1 MPRIDKLRELEQS
14 LVSRMECAE
23 TREFAALARQYRET
37 IREIDEIENGED
49 ADDRAAQLVKRHR
62 KPEQPDSD

>member
-1 MPRIDKLRELEQS
+1 
-14 LVSRMECAE
+14 MEYAE